1 MAGSFPAG
9 YPPAPLAFFDRPVA
23 PPLSAIAAI
32 WDRPEGVAGALGE
45 LEKIAAAK
53 SFPLLKEELP
63 PARGPPKP
71 SESAR
76 PWTAPAPSPPEPVPQ
91 NSSKENP
98 EAPQG
103 ETLSATE
110 VATRCF
116 AERKGTLMLR
126 NMPNKTS
133 TEGLM
138 VAVDSLGFSGLYDF
152 CFVPIDTDSNNCKG
166 YGFINFLSAA
176 DASRFCQA
184 ADGYRFPRGGSTK
197 RAQVSIAHTQ
207 GVVATLERMRPWK
220 KKNRQKFA
228 SESRGRPFVRDA
240 NGQMVAM
247 LAEDA
252 LALFLAR
259 ERGSP
264 PPSRLLASPTAGLP
278 STAGIPPPL
287 PSLAGIPPESFA
299 ALMADFPFAFNVGQ
313 NLNLTT

>member
-1 MAGSFPAG
+1 M
-9 YPPAPLAFFDRPVA
+9 
-23 PPLSAIAAI
+23 
-32 WDRPEGVAGALGE
+32 
-45 LEKIAAAK
+45 
-53 SFPLLKEELP
+53 
-63 PARGPPKP
+63 
-71 SESAR
+71 
-76 PWTAPAPSPPEPVPQ
+76 
-91 NSSKENP
+91 NSSKDSA

-103 ETLSATE
+103 EPRTADE
-110 VATRCF
+110 VAARCF
-116 AERKGTLMLR
+116 AEKKGTLMLR

-138 VAVDSLGFSGLYDF
+138 VAVDSLGFGGLYDF

-166 YGFINFLSAA
+166 YGFINFLSPA

-240 NGQMVAM
+240 SGQMVAM
-247 LAEDA
+247 LAEEA

-259 ERGSP
+259 ERGT
-264 PPSRLLASPTAGLP
+264 RLPSPTAGLP
-278 STAGIPPPL
+278 PPL
-287 PSLAGIPPESFA
+287 PSFPGVPSLAGLPPESFA
-299 ALMADFPFAFNVGQ
+299 ALMADFPFAFNVGP
-313 NLNLTT
+313 NLAT

>member
-1 MAGSFPAG
+1 V
-9 YPPAPLAFFDRPVA
+9 LKK
-23 PPLSAIAAI
+23 
-32 WDRPEGVAGALGE
+32 E
-45 LEKIAAAK
+45 LEKSALPAK
-53 SFPLLKEELP
+53 SFPFPSEELLKP
-63 PARGPPKP
+63 DIRPA
-71 SESAR
+71 ESAR
-76 PWTAPAPSPPEPVPQ
+76 PWTAPAPSAPEPVPQ
-91 NSSKENP
+91 NSSKESA

-103 ETLSATE
+103 ETLSAEE
-110 VATRCF
+110 VAVRCF
-116 AERKGTLMLR
+116 KERKGTLMLR

-176 DASRFCQA
+176 DSSRFCQA

-259 ERGSP
+259 ERGT
-264 PPSRLLASPTAGLP
+264 RLPSPTAGTAALP
-278 STAGIPPPL
+278 PPTPGIPPPL
-287 PSLAGIPPESFA
+287 PSLAGLSPESFA

>member
-1 MAGSFPAG
+1 LGGAMNGHAMAGFPAG
-9 YPPAPLAFFDRPVA
+9 YPPPPLAFFDRPSA

-32 WDRPEGVAGALGE
+32 WERPVEAGAS
-45 LEKIAAAK
+45 AAAAAQMAAALAQLDK
-53 SFPLLKEELP
+53 AEAKGDEALRQASPM
-63 PARGPPKP
+63 
-71 SESAR
+71 
-76 PWTAPAPSPPEPVPQ
+76 PSPPVGVPM
-91 NSSKENP
+91 NSSKESA

-103 ETLSATE
+103 ETQAADE
-110 VATRCF
+110 VAARCF
-116 AERKGTLMLR
+116 AEKKGTLMLR

-138 VAVDSLGFSGLYDF
+138 VAVDSLGFGGLYDF

-166 YGFINFLSAA
+166 YGFINFLSPA

-240 NGQMVAM
+240 SGQMVAM
-247 LAEDA
+247 LAEEA

-259 ERGSP
+259 ERGT
-264 PPSRLLASPTAGLP
+264 RLPSPTAGLP
-278 STAGIPPPL
+278 PPL
-287 PSLAGIPPESFA
+287 PSFPGVPSLAGLPPESFA
-299 ALMADFPFAFNVGQ
+299 ALMADFPFAFNVGP
-313 NLNLTT
+313 NLAT